1 MIIARIQIANVL
13 HLWIRQRDL
22 KVLVDGLEQVAQ
34 CHWLAVV
41 DDDGAPEGR
50 HVADVTCH
58 DNRLCFGMG
67 DGVSPYAGHVDDDV
81 IGSQS
86 FRRRGVFGDVPV
98 DQG

>member
-1 MIIARIQIANVL
+1 MIIAWIQIANVL
-13 HLWIRQRDL
+13 HLRIRERNL
-22 KVLVDGLEQVAQ
+22 KVLIDGLEQVAQ

-58 DNRLCFGMG
+58 DDHVSFGMG
-67 DGVSPYAGHVDDDV
+67 DGMSPHAIHIDDDM

-86 FRRRGVFGDVPV
+86 FRCRGVFGDVPV